1 MAFRK
6 YKYTADNG
14 LVHPIRLSDKVAAA
28 QLPTAA
34 SPGGPYDS
42 LISADVQ
49 NSNREIGLRPR
60 KVRLSRRAGTAPNE
74 KVYYNTMPVCVPA
87 GVAALVAA
95 GTVNIGGVTWNVDG
109 AVAEQNQ

>member
-6 YKYTADNG
+6 YKYTDGDG

-28 QLPTAA
+28 QLPAAA

-60 KVRLSRRAGTAPNE
+60 KVRLSRRVGTAPDE
-74 KVYYNTMPVCVPA
+74 KVYYNTMPVVTQA
-87 GVAALVAA
+87 GLTALVAA
-95 GTVNIGGVTWNVDG
+95 GTVTIGGVTWTVDG
-109 AVAEQNQ
+109 TIPEQAQ